1 MNIFSFF
8 AESLEVPPIKAER
21 ILHLGP
27 IGIHNSTL
35 LGWLVFGLVLI
46 GMIWIAH
53 RISIRPS
60 KNRFVSAIEA
70 ICEYVVNLMDG
81 IMNDRA
87 KAIKFAPLILTLF
100 FVILINNWFG
110 LLPGVGH
117 SLLANTPAGHV
128 PFLRSFSSDLNDT
141 LSLAIVTM
149 VLVQIYSIRE
159 LGGLG
164 YFKHFFTDKPYN
176 PIYIFVGL
184 IEVLGE
190 FTKIMSLSLRLFGN
204 IFAGEVLLFVITS
217 ISGWLAPVISLPFV
231 FLEAFGG
238 FIQAFVFAM
247 LAIVYLTISTT
258 GHSSH
263 DEELPVQQ
271 SNQSFDKT
279 KMAQAND

>member
-1 MNIFSFF
+1 
-8 AESLEVPPIKAER
+8 
-21 ILHLGP
+21 
-27 IGIHNSTL
+27 
-35 LGWLVFGLVLI
+35 
-46 GMIWIAH
+46 
-53 RISIRPS
+53 
-60 KNRFVSAIEA
+60 
-70 ICEYVVNLMDG
+70 
-81 IMNDRA
+81 MNDRRR
-87 KAIKFAPLILTLF
+87 AIRFAPLILTLF

-110 LLPGVGH
+110 LIPGVGH

-149 VLVQIYSIRE
+149 VMVQIYSIRE

-176 PIYIFVGL
+176 PINIFIGF

-217 ISGWLAPVISLPFV
+217 ITGWASPVVSLPFM
-231 FLEAFGG
+231 FMEAFAG

-258 GHSSH
+258 DHSH
-263 DEELPVQQ
+263 EGQEELPV
-271 SNQSFDKT
+271 SNESRPFNEVKVSTSGD
-279 KMAQAND
+279 